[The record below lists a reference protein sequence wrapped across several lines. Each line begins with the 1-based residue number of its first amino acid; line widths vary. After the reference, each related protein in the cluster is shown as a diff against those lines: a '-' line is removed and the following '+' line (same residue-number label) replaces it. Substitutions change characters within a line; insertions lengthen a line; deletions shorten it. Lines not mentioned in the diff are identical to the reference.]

1 MSRGSHWGA
10 AREPESAVTQWLTLW
25 RAAQLVGV
33 SRGVLQKRI
42 REGELASNEGL
53 VSSEELLRCYPQAE
67 LEDSGAFE
75 RVSTIKETAFA
86 RRVRERT
93 LPSQEVLAQRLFAQ
107 SQELADVRRHL
118 QRYHQLVIALQE
130 RIHALACDGG
140 GAALRTLDAF
150 VGQGLAEV
158 LATESA
164 DVLAIMDDML
174 KVMSA
179 HVRVR
184 PSGHE
189 FLVEGRNS
197 LLEAGLRAG
206 LKLNYGCGNGT
217 CGLCKARLVSG
228 LAAPLRPHDYT
239 LSEAERAQGYT
250 LLCTQTA
257 ASSELV
263 IEALEA
269 SGPQDLPEQQVVT
282 RVRAITPLAPSTLEL
297 HLQTARSNRFRFLA
311 GQSVTL
317 GLAGEAGDAHATY
330 PVASCPCDDRNLHFY
345 IARNADD
352 PFAERLFAGALKT
365 GDAVSVLGPEGDFVL
380 ADSRGQLVFAACDM
394 GISAVRSL
402 IEHAVAIDAAE
413 GLSLYWLAT
422 RPDGHFLGNLC
433 RAWDE
438 ALDQFDYSLHT
449 GTEAGAGAAQVV
461 AAIRMD
467 RFVMQCDVYLAGP
480 QAFVAVADGALRA
493 AGLPQRQIFATV
505 VE

>member
-1 MSRGSHWGA
+1 M
-10 AREPESAVTQWLTLW
+10 TQWLTLW

-42 REGELASNEGL
+42 RSGELASNEGM

-67 LEDSGAFE
+67 LEDAGAFE
-75 RVSTIKETAFA
+75 RVTTIKETAFA

-118 QRYHQLVIALQE
+118 QRYHTLVIGLQE
-130 RIHALACDGG
+130 RIHALARDGG
-140 GAALRTLDAF
+140 GASAHALDAF
-150 VGQGLAEV
+150 AEKGLAEV

-179 HVRVR
+179 HVTVR

-228 LAAPLRPHDYT
+228 LAAPLRAHDYP
-239 LSEAERAQGYT
+239 LSEAERAQDYT
-250 LLCTQTA
+250 LLCSQTA

-282 RVRAITPLAPSTLEL
+282 RVRAITPLAQNTLQL

-311 GQSVTL
+311 GQNVTL
-317 GLAGEAGDAHATY
+317 GLAGQGEDVHAAY

-345 IARNADD
+345 VARSADD
-352 PFAERLFAGALKT
+352 AFAERLFAGAVKP
-365 GDAVSVLGPEGDFVL
+365 GDAVSVFGPEGEFVL

-394 GISAVRSL
+394 GISAVKSL

-422 RPDGHFLGNLC
+422 RPDGHFLPNLC

-449 GTEAGAGAAQVV
+449 DTEAAAGAAQVV
-461 AAIRMD
+461 GAIQMD
-467 RFVMQCDVYLAGP
+467 RFIMQCDVYLAGP
-480 QAFVAVADGALRA
+480 QPFVATAAAALRA
-493 AGLPQRQIFATV
+493 AGLPQQQVFATV